1 MISLRLIDIGP
12 WLDASAKSFESID
25 QMTDYLIDDEL
36 AEEDLLACATRVAE
50 TLDNLVGHG
59 EAMTA
64 MAARYMDAGQ
74 FDFATALAET
84 IGDPYIKDEALASIA
99 VKAAETGERDDAL
112 ELLKSVEDPSF
123 RANALAQIAIKQAE
137 AGDYDAGL
145 EIADQ
150 MDDTSSTMAEIAVK
164 CMEGGQP
171 DRAFEIIRTIEYVP
185 SAVWALTEI
194 ASRYIKAGRQAEA
207 AELLTQALQLARSI
221 ELEKDR
227 AGMLIEVALKY
238 ADAGERERAG
248 GVLREASRLAETI
261 EITSLR
267 ESTLVQVSYGFA
279 RIGYDE
285 RAVEVVAKIDDA
297 FRGAMALTGIAA
309 EHLNAGRQEEAL
321 ALLSRAM
328 QRVVDEEFYDEG
340 DYPAARYRALTEIA
354 IQYTAAAQYDK
365 AAQTARMI
373 EADKERDGALMKIVR
388 DLVETEANDSALPI
402 ARQIEDGYLKTMAF
416 TEIAGSFLKTSQQE
430 QATSLLSEAKGVA
443 EAITWDYQKILA
455 LIAVALKYAEA
466 ERRDEAAKLL
476 LQALETSRTTASA
489 FYMALSLAH
498 LSDAYHETGIEID
511 EGVSNI
517 LHEIVITLD

>member
-1 MISLRLIDIGP
+1 
-12 WLDASAKSFESID
+12 
-25 QMTDYLIDDEL
+25 MTDYLIDDDL

-64 MAARYMDAGQ
+64 MAARYTDAGQ
-74 FDFATALAET
+74 LDFAAALVET
-84 IGDPYIKDEALASIA
+84 INDPYIKDEALASIA
-99 VKAAETGERDDAL
+99 VKAAEMGERDHAL

-137 AGDYDAGL
+137 AGDYDAAI
-145 EIADQ
+145 EVADR

-164 CMEGGQP
+164 CAEGGQH
-171 DRAFEIIRTIEYVP
+171 DRAFEIIQTIEYVP
-185 SAVWALTEI
+185 SAVWALTEM
-194 ASRYIKAGRQAEA
+194 ASRRIKAGQQAEA
-207 AELLTQALQLARSI
+207 VELLNQALGLARSI

-227 AGMLIEVALKY
+227 ASMLIEVALKY
-238 ADAGERERAG
+238 ADAGESERAAEL
-248 GVLREASRLAETI
+248 LREASSVAETI

-267 ESTLVQVSYGFA
+267 ESALVQASFGYA

-285 RAVEVVAKIDDA
+285 RAVAVVAKIDDA
-297 FRGAMALTGIAA
+297 FRGAMALAGIAA
-309 EHLNAGRQEEAL
+309 EHLNAGRQDEAL

-354 IQYTAAAQYDK
+354 VQYTAAAQYDK

-373 EADKERDGALMKIVR
+373 EADKERDGALMMIVR
-388 DLVETEANDSALPI
+388 NLVGTVANDSALPI
-402 ARQIEDGYLKTMAF
+402 ARLREDGYLKTLAF
-416 TEIAGSFLKTSQQE
+416 TEIAGALLKSGQQE
-430 QATSLLSEAKGVA
+430 VALTLLSEARGVA
-443 EAITWDYQKILA
+443 EAVVWDYQKILA

-476 LQALETSRTTASA
+476 LQALETSRTTTSA
-489 FYMALSLAH
+489 FYMALSLAQ